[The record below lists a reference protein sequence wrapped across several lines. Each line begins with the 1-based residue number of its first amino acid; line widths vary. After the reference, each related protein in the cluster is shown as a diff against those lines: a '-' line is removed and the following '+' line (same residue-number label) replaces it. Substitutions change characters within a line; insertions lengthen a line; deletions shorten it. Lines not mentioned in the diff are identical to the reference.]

1 MSTDHACLSDWP
13 SFEPIC
19 KKVEFELIPKL
30 KELGFAKDSFEPAPK
45 VPRYALFLW
54 PMYYRLSPG
63 VMCYIELYASA
74 PNDPQLSLVASA
86 FEVRNLELTDKEVL
100 ESIHGDQSNVRPITD
115 LKGRTKYVVLY
126 RSNTIPLGR
135 VLKLC
140 IAPLSQLDSSGFKP
154 HSRIIRRV
162 VVYLAFL
169 LCALLTLVL
178 LPVIGYCGL
187 RNAAWC
193 KAIENGTFHGVS
205 GIVDRACKAS
215 KGLVPKMKSNFA
227 P

>member
-1 MSTDHACLSDWP
+1 MSTDNARLRDWP
-13 SFEPIC
+13 SFGPIC

-30 KELGFAKDSFEPAPK
+30 EGFGFAKDSSDSAQK
-45 VPRYALFLW
+45 VPRYALFWW

-63 VMCYIELYASA
+63 VMCYIEMFASV
-74 PNDPQLSLVASA
+74 PINPELSLVASA
-86 FEVRNLELTDKEVL
+86 FEVRNLKLTDEEVL
-100 ESIHGDQSNVRPITD
+100 ESIHGDQSSVRPITD
-115 LKGRTKYVVLY
+115 LKGRIEYLELY

-140 IAPLSQLDSSGFKP
+140 ITPLSYLDSSGFKP
-154 HSRIIRRV
+154 KLRIIRRIA
-162 VVYLAFL
+162 VYFAFL
-169 LCALLTLVL
+169 LCALLTLIL

-193 KAIENGTFHGVS
+193 EAIENGTFHGVS

-215 KGLVPKMKSNFA
+215 KGFVPKIKSTFL